1 MNFRNKVVWITG
13 ASSGIGEAL
22 AYEFSRQGANLILSA
37 RREEELTR
45 VRNNCSSPKEV
56 FVLPMDMAEI
66 DLIPHKRRQA
76 REVFGPIDILIH
88 NAGISQR
95 SLATETDLEVDRKL
109 MEVNFFSVIA
119 LTKEI
124 LPLMIERKTG
134 QIAVVSSVTG
144 FVGTPLRTAYA
155 ASKHALQGY
164 FDALRAEVHE
174 HGISVTMICPGF
186 IQTPIS
192 KSALTGDGSTYNIMD
207 QAQQNGMPV
216 STCARKAVKAI
227 RKKKRE
233 VYIGG
238 KEIAAIYIKRFF
250 PGLAASIVRKIKST

>member
-1 MNFRNKVVWITG
+1 MLFQNKVVWITG
-13 ASSGIGEAL
+13 ASSGIGEAM
-22 AYEFSRQGANLILSA
+22 AYEFSKMGAKLILSA
-37 RREEELTR
+37 RREDRLAE
-45 VRNNCSSPKEV
+45 VRNKCINPRDV
-56 FVLPMDMAEI
+56 FVLPMDMTEI

-76 REVFGPIDILIH
+76 REVFGSIDILVH

-95 SLATETDLEVDRKL
+95 SLSAETDLSVDRKI
-109 MEVNFFSVIA
+109 MEVNFFSIIA

-124 LPLMIERKTG
+124 LPLMIERKEG

-164 FDALRAEVHE
+164 FDALRAEVHD
-174 HGISVTMICPGF
+174 HGIAVTMICPGF

-192 KSALTGDGSTYNIMD
+192 TSALTADGSQYKIMD
-207 QAQQNGMPV
+207 QAQENGMSV
-216 STCARKAVKAI
+216 QKCARKSVKAI
-227 RKKKRE
+227 ARKKRE
-233 VYIGG
+233 IYIGG
-238 KEIAAIYIKRFF
+238 KEILAIYIKRWL